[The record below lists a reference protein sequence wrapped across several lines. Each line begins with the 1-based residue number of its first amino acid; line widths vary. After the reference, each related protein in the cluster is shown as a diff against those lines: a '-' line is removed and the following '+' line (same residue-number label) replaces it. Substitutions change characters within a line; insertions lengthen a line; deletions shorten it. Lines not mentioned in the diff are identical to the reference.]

1 MSDWRPEHAAQ
12 VLTAYDVLRASSEDA
27 SPADVL
33 YRDWYAVRAP
43 RTGPRPRWAAP
54 VPGTARAA
62 HAAAARWGVEDTE
75 VVATG
80 IAGVVVVAT
89 SGGRRALCRGEYVTT
104 QGRPGFPP
112 RVGDRVR
119 VLDRPGTV
127 ISEGWWRT
135 WGGRWDPRTVPGE
148 LVRVYLRP
156 RAGAVGWVVRAVT
169 SALADADEW
178 LLKVA
183 VTPEQLERPDAC
195 VVYLAGPL
203 RDERRHVVA
212 SAVTGLTVG
221 EPPPLT
227 DRLADGVGWAQDPG
241 DGRSFGEVRCEALAT
256 AYTRLSGVAAGTS
269 TWLDLVAEELR
280 SRNLD
285 PSRPHVGS
293 EGGRARR

>member
-12 VLTAYDVLRASSEDA
+12 VLTAYDVLRTSSEDA

-33 YRDWYAVRAP
+33 YRDWYAVRPP
-43 RTGPRPRWAAP
+43 RTAPQPRWAAP
-54 VPGTARAA
+54 VAGTARAA
-62 HAAAARWGVEDTE
+62 DAAATRWSAEDCE

-89 SGGRRALCRGEYVTT
+89 PGGRRALCRGEYVTT

-119 VLDRPGTV
+119 GLDRPGSV
-127 ISEGWWRT
+127 IQEGWWRT
-135 WGGRWDPRTVPGE
+135 WGGRWDPSAVPEE

-156 RAGAVGWVVRAVT
+156 RPGAVGAVVRAVT
-169 SALADADEW
+169 SALAEADEW

-183 VTPEQLERPDAC
+183 ATPEQLERPDAC
-195 VVYLAGPL
+195 VVYLAGSL
-203 RDERRHVVA
+203 REERRDLVA
-212 SAVTGLTVG
+212 AAVAGLTVG

-227 DRLADGVGWAQDPG
+227 ERLAEGVGWAEDPG

-256 AYTRLSGVAAGTS
+256 AYRRLSPAGAGTS

-280 SRNLD
+280 RRSLD
-285 PSRPHVGS
+285 PSRPHASS
-293 EGGRARR
+293 EGDGARR